1 MSQPWK
7 HLSSEHI
14 GNFRIF
20 NLRSDRKLSPRTG
33 LAHDFYVIEAVNW
46 VNVIAITTGG
56 QLVMI
61 DQFRHGSN
69 TTEVE
74 VPGGMIDKEDVDPV
88 MAAVR
93 ELREE
98 TGYEGASAV
107 LIGRIYPNPAIMN
120 NCCYTVLIEGCELKH
135 PVELD
140 AGEDLVTRLVDE
152 CEIPELICAGQI
164 GHALVVVAL
173 QFYQLWKTGGQ
184 RTIR

>member
-7 HLSSEHI
+7 HLSSEHV

-93 ELREE
+93 ELREC
-98 TGYEGASAV
+98 ASIFLEKRFRV
-107 LIGRIYPNPAIMN
+107 FSS
-120 NCCYTVLIEGCELKH
+120 K
-135 PVELD
+135 
-140 AGEDLVTRLVDE
+140 
-152 CEIPELICAGQI
+152 
-164 GHALVVVAL
+164 
-173 QFYQLWKTGGQ
+173 
-184 RTIR
+184 